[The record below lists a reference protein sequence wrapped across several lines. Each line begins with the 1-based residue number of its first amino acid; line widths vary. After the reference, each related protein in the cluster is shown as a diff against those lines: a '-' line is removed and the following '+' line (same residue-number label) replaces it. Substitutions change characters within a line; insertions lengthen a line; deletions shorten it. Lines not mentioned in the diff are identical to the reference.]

1 MKKCFKTNAKK
12 LVERQRN
19 NEFPKTYMETCKN
32 KLILS
37 IVVLHIYWRIRSLF
51 NSFLKIIITY
61 IKKSE
66 YDLITCLY

>member
-37 IVVLHIYWRIRSLF
+37 IVVLHIYWRIRSF
-51 NSFLKIIITY
+51 F
-61 IKKSE
+61 
-66 YDLITCLY
+66 